1 MTPMLRPLP
10 PIFAALSLLASG
22 PPTDDDKLS
31 GRIRTGL
38 QKFVDDGQIAGAV
51 ALVGKADK
59 VLAVE
64 AVGRRDIG
72 SDAAMGPDALFRVM
86 SLTKPITAV
95 GVMMLVDDG
104 KLELDDLVESHLP
117 EFRGQKLYAGFS
129 GDRPVLVPAPRPI
142 TVRDLLTHTSGLPDA
157 PPPGYTDLDK
167 HPDFSLADAVKV
179 IAGRPLSFPP
189 GTKWSYSN
197 AGMTTLGRII
207 EVVSGKPYD
216 VFLRERLFVPLGMSD
231 TTFYPTPDQ
240 MARAATVY
248 DRKEGKL
255 KPVESHRVAPN
266 PERNRPSPA
275 GGLFSTAD
283 DLAKL
288 YQMTLRRG
296 LSDDGKRILSEAS
309 VDAMTRLQ
317 TGDLK
322 CGFVDGMGF
331 GLGWGVVKVPAGVT
345 ASLSPGT
352 YGHGGAY
359 GTQGWVD
366 RTKGRFVILLIQRV
380 GLRNADDTP
389 MRAELQRIALG
400 P

>member
-1 MTPMLRPLP
+1 MTRTLRLLP
-10 PIFAALSLLASG
+10 ALAVISLIAAGPAGADDRLSERVRAG
-22 PPTDDDKLS
+22 MQ
-31 GRIRTGL
+31 R
-38 QKFVDDGQIAGAV
+38 FVDEGQISGAV
-51 ALVGKADK
+51 AMVGTADG
-59 VLAVE
+59 VLALE
-64 AVGRRDIG
+64 AVGKRDLESG
-72 SDAAMGPDALFRVM
+72 AAMEPETLFRVM
-86 SLTKPITAV
+86 SITKPITAV
-95 GVMMLVDDG
+95 GIMMLVDDG
-104 KLELDDLVESHLP
+104 KLKLDDLVESHLP

-129 GDRPVLVPAPRPI
+129 DDRPRLVPSPRPI
-142 TVRDLLTHTSGLPDA
+142 TIRDLMTHTSGLPDA
-157 PPPGYTDLDK
+157 PPPGYPDLDR

-189 GTKWSYSN
+189 GSKWAYSN

-207 EVVSGKPYD
+207 EVASGKPYD
-216 VFLRERLFVPLGMSD
+216 LFLRDRLFLPLGMVD
-231 TTFYPTPDQ
+231 TTFYPTPEQ

-248 DRKEGKL
+248 DRKEGML
-255 KPVESHRVAPN
+255 KAVESLRTAPN

-288 YQMTLRRG
+288 YQLTLRRG
-296 LSDDGKRILSEAS
+296 LDAEGKRLLSEAS
-309 VDAMTRLQ
+309 LDEMTRLQ

-331 GLGWGVVKVPAGVT
+331 GLGFGVVKTPGGVT

-352 YGHGGAY
+352 FGHGGAY